1 MITTSDSL
9 QFLAT
14 KQENEFNILY
24 ADPPYALGSSVI
36 VRPDGKVDYHKASDF
51 MSKWEMPTGDYW
63 DKWFK
68 EAHRVLKNGGWLIM
82 FGIDRQLLLFKYYAL
97 LAGFEEQQS
106 LYWYFISNFPK
117 ATDLSKMID
126 KIYPRLNMFDDF
138 AKHFNEK
145 FENSGIK
152 RTNLYQ
158 HFQHYKNSESI
169 MAQISNWKL
178 GKNVPSKK
186 DFEILKNLIGL
197 DNRFD
202 DLIERVEAE
211 REVIGELKTNV
222 KLYQD
227 IGGGSESGNVDITTP
242 STDLAKKYDGYKYSI
257 SPLKQTNETIMI
269 FKKPSKTGSVLH
281 DTLAFENGDTTIN
294 VSALDIDGNRV
305 GTSEILSAEY
315 GSPSG
320 SGIYAINKEKKE
332 IEKTGAVNTDG
343 RYPAQTFID
352 NQVAEIIDEQSDNL
366 QSSNRNGLDIIESN
380 VSTFGSSE
388 TRNTLRYN
396 DIGGASKI
404 LHKCNYEQDDVTLY
418 HYEPKV
424 SGSERNA
431 GLGGFDNSAITDKK
445 GNGLGRVCSICGA
458 KQLTPCDCEN
468 NEWVLPSNSKNNHP
482 TLKPIELNY
491 RILKLFKLP
500 TDQKICYPFAGSGSE
515 IIGGIKAG
523 FENWVGCEINAEY
536 VAIANAR
543 INYWKET
550 MWEQQSLFDEV
561 I

>member
-9 QFLAT
+9 QFLTT
-14 KQENEFNILY
+14 KQEHEFNILY
-24 ADPPYALGSSVI
+24 ADPPYALGSTVI

-63 DKWFK
+63 EKWFK

-117 ATDLSKMID
+117 ATDLSKMLD
-126 KIYPRLNMFDDF
+126 KNAGVDREVLGQRKGVGSNNTFSM
-138 AKHFNEK
+138 KN
-145 FENSGIK
+145 GI
-152 RTNLYQ
+152 
-158 HFQHYKNSESI
+158 SES
-169 MAQISNWKL
+169 MEFD
-178 GKNVPSKK
+178 NV
-186 DFEILKNLIGL
+186 
-197 DNRFD
+197 
-202 DLIERVEAE
+202 
-211 REVIGELKTNV
+211 
-222 KLYQD
+222 
-227 IGGGSESGNVDITTP
+227 VDITTP

-305 GTSEILSAEY
+305 GTSDTLARPINEANNNIY
-315 GSPSG
+315 GKFNYLGNEVEP
-320 SGIYAINKEKKE
+320 N
-332 IEKTGAVNTDG
+332 G

-352 NQVAEIIDEQSDNL
+352 NQVAQVIDEQSGVSNGGGAIKPHQQETIKETINFSKSVNNL
-366 QSSNRNGLDIIESN
+366 TQYSLGFTGYD
-380 VSTFGSSE
+380 
-388 TRNTLRYN
+388 

-431 GLGGFDNSAITDKK
+431 GLGGFVEKQTWASQEKREANQFDIFESD
-445 GNGLGRVCSICGA
+445 GREKTI
-458 KQLTPCDCEN
+458 N
-468 NEWVLPSNSKNNHP
+468 KNNHP

>member
-1 MITTSDSL
+1 MITISDSL
-9 QFLAT
+9 QFLTT
-14 KQENEFNILY
+14 KQEHEFNILY

-63 DKWFK
+63 EKWFK

-117 ATDLSKMID
+117 ATDLSKMLD
-126 KIYPRLNMFDDF
+126 KNAGVDREAIAPSQNARPKSLKED
-138 AKHFNEK
+138 
-145 FENSGIK
+145 
-152 RTNLYQ
+152 NLY
-158 HFQHYKNSESI
+158 E
-169 MAQISNWKL
+169 AGTV
-178 GKNVPSKK
+178 GKE
-186 DFEILKNLIGL
+186 F
-197 DNRFD
+197 
-202 DLIERVEAE
+202 
-211 REVIGELKTNV
+211 
-222 KLYQD
+222 
-227 IGGGSESGNVDITTP
+227 DITAP

-305 GTSEILSAEY
+305 KLGENEKIPRLNVPYEMKANNNFGGGDDGRLGEITL
-315 GSPSG
+315 
-320 SGIYAINKEKKE
+320 
-332 IEKTGAVNTDG
+332 TGPNG

-352 NQVAEIIDEQSDNL
+352 NQVAEILDEQSGFSKGAATVNKY
-366 QSSNRNGLDIIESN
+366 
-380 VSTFGSSE
+380 GSPSGSGIYAWNNTDEKPSE
-388 TRNTLRYN
+388 NIKVDGYD

-431 GLGGFDNSAITDKK
+431 GLGGFEKKRVATLSGADNDGFLDDVSERFRTAPSA
-445 GNGLGRVCSICGA
+445 
-458 KQLTPCDCEN
+458 
-468 NEWVLPSNSKNNHP
+468 NNHP
-482 TLKPIELNY
+482 TLKPIDLNY

>member
-1 MITTSDSL
+1 
-9 QFLAT
+9 
-14 KQENEFNILY
+14 
-24 ADPPYALGSSVI
+24 
-36 VRPDGKVDYHKASDF
+36 VDYHKASDF

-63 DKWFK
+63 EKWFK

-117 ATDLSKMID
+117 ATDLSKMLD
-126 KIYPRLNMFDDF
+126 KNAGVDREAIAPSQNARPKSLKED
-138 AKHFNEK
+138 
-145 FENSGIK
+145 
-152 RTNLYQ
+152 NLY
-158 HFQHYKNSESI
+158 E
-169 MAQISNWKL
+169 AGTV
-178 GKNVPSKK
+178 GKE
-186 DFEILKNLIGL
+186 F
-197 DNRFD
+197 
-202 DLIERVEAE
+202 
-211 REVIGELKTNV
+211 
-222 KLYQD
+222 
-227 IGGGSESGNVDITTP
+227 DITAP

-305 GTSEILSAEY
+305 GISGIDTRSAGARTKTFGGDEAISGGE
-315 GSPSG
+315 GSPEY
-320 SGIYAINKEKKE
+320 IP
-332 IEKTGAVNTDG
+332 NTDG

-352 NQVAEIIDEQSDNL
+352 NQVAEILDEQSGVSGGGTPKHN
-366 QSSNRNGLDIIESN
+366 SEVNRVGMKQDAPAFNSENSGIDVNKGLGLAN
-380 VSTFGSSE
+380 FG
-388 TRNTLRYN
+388 

-431 GLGGFDNSAITDKK
+431 GLGGFEEQEMLS
-445 GNGLGRVCSICGA
+445 GLDRTNRTIVRDDGSESLVARFGKSP
-458 KQLTPCDCEN
+458 Q
-468 NEWVLPSNSKNNHP
+468 KNNHP
-482 TLKPIELNY
+482 TLKPIDLNY

>member
-1 MITTSDSL
+1 
-9 QFLAT
+9 
-14 KQENEFNILY
+14 
-24 ADPPYALGSSVI
+24 
-36 VRPDGKVDYHKASDF
+36 

-117 ATDLSKMID
+117 ATDLSKMLD
-126 KIYPRLNMFDDF
+126 KQEGRLGDG
-138 AKHFNEK
+138 EL
-145 FENSGIK
+145 K
-152 RTNLYQ
+152 RQ
-158 HFQHYKNSESI
+158 E
-169 MAQISNWKL
+169 L
-178 GKNVPSKK
+178 GKYIGAQVKEKYTNQELAK
-186 DFEILKNLIGL
+186 ILGRSEKSAFIHHWVNGKYIPLYEELQKLRNLI
-197 DNRFD
+197 
-202 DLIERVEAE
+202 DLPNDKLLIWEQVTKEAE
-211 REVIGELKTNV
+211 REVIGTKIVNGDETTAGGYSNGVASIDGK
-222 KLYQD
+222 D
-227 IGGGSESGNVDITTP
+227 INIKREIDITTP

-305 GTSEILSAEY
+305 GTSDNTIRHNHKA
-315 GSPSG
+315 
-320 SGIYAINKEKKE
+320 GIWSDKDKET
-332 IEKTGAVNTDG
+332 ITGDVDG

-352 NQVAEIIDEQSDNL
+352 NQVAEILDEQSGVSVSKSFVGKL
-366 QSSNRNGLDIIESN
+366 HDIRGGNFGNNE
-380 VSTFGSSE
+380 VSDKMIQDSE
-388 TRNTLRYN
+388 YKGGYD

-431 GLGGFDNSAITDKK
+431 GLGGFDAKPKAEGNSTMGHNPNDVRCTKCNK
-445 GNGLGRVCSICGA
+445 RPNTVGN
-458 KQLTPCDCEN
+458 EN
-468 NEWVLPSNSKNNHP
+468 NSCECDKPIWDWYKQKNHHP

>member
-9 QFLAT
+9 QFLTT
-14 KQENEFNILY
+14 KQEHEFNILY
-24 ADPPYALGSSVI
+24 ADPPYALGSTVI

-63 DKWFK
+63 EKWFK

-117 ATDLSKMID
+117 ATDLSKLLD
-126 KIYPRLNMFDDF
+126 KNAGVD
-138 AKHFNEK
+138 
-145 FENSGIK
+145 
-152 RTNLYQ
+152 
-158 HFQHYKNSESI
+158 
-169 MAQISNWKL
+169 
-178 GKNVPSKK
+178 
-186 DFEILKNLIGL
+186 
-197 DNRFD
+197 
-202 DLIERVEAE
+202 
-211 REVIGELKTNV
+211 REVIGKSKGNINQMPDGRESRSQVAWESEV
-222 KLYQD
+222 KEY
-227 IGGGSESGNVDITTP
+227 DITAP

-305 GTSEILSAEY
+305 GTEILEAAKGSAKSNGKY
-315 GSPSG
+315 GDRVWD
-320 SGIYAINKEKKE
+320 IDER
-332 IEKTGAVNTDG
+332 TG

-352 NQVAEIIDEQSDNL
+352 NQVAEILDEQSGVSGGNYRPPTDRVRNNGIGLGTDELRDGTSEAPDNY
-366 QSSNRNGLDIIESN
+366 G
-380 VSTFGSSE
+380 
-388 TRNTLRYN
+388 

-431 GLGGFDNSAITDKK
+431 GLGGFVDKQYSHD
-445 GNGLGRVCSICGA
+445 GREKPIENAYQRNDSIA
-458 KQLTPCDCEN
+458 
-468 NEWVLPSNSKNNHP
+468 KNNHP
-482 TLKPIELNY
+482 TLKPIDLNY

>member
-9 QFLAT
+9 QFLTT
-14 KQENEFNILY
+14 KQEHEFNILY

-117 ATDLSKMID
+117 ATDLSKMLD
-126 KIYPRLNMFDDF
+126 KNAGVDREAIAPSQNARPKSLKED
-138 AKHFNEK
+138 
-145 FENSGIK
+145 
-152 RTNLYQ
+152 NLY
-158 HFQHYKNSESI
+158 E
-169 MAQISNWKL
+169 AGTV
-178 GKNVPSKK
+178 GKE
-186 DFEILKNLIGL
+186 F
-197 DNRFD
+197 
-202 DLIERVEAE
+202 
-211 REVIGELKTNV
+211 
-222 KLYQD
+222 
-227 IGGGSESGNVDITTP
+227 DITAP

-305 GTSEILSAEY
+305 GTSDTLARPINEANNNIY
-315 GSPSG
+315 GKFNHLGNEVEP
-320 SGIYAINKEKKE
+320 N
-332 IEKTGAVNTDG
+332 G

-352 NQVAEIIDEQSDNL
+352 NQVAEILDEQSGIEKSTGGIRNNKYLNDNTYDGGWKPN
-366 QSSNRNGLDIIESN
+366 SSLGHDGLRS
-380 VSTFGSSE
+380 
-388 TRNTLRYN
+388 
-396 DIGGASKI
+396 ASKI

-431 GLGGFDNSAITDKK
+431 GLGGFDTKSGGSYEFRQDGSLDGI
-445 GNGLGRVCSICGA
+445 I
-458 KQLTPCDCEN
+458 
-468 NEWVLPSNSKNNHP
+468 PSNKNNHP
-482 TLKPIELNY
+482 TLKPIDLNY

>member
-1 MITTSDSL
+1 
-9 QFLAT
+9 
-14 KQENEFNILY
+14 
-24 ADPPYALGSSVI
+24 
-36 VRPDGKVDYHKASDF
+36 
-51 MSKWEMPTGDYW
+51 
-63 DKWFK
+63 
-68 EAHRVLKNGGWLIM
+68 
-82 FGIDRQLLLFKYYAL
+82 
-97 LAGFEEQQS
+97 
-106 LYWYFISNFPK
+106 
-117 ATDLSKMID
+117 
-126 KIYPRLNMFDDF
+126 
-138 AKHFNEK
+138 
-145 FENSGIK
+145 
-152 RTNLYQ
+152 
-158 HFQHYKNSESI
+158 
-169 MAQISNWKL
+169 
-178 GKNVPSKK
+178 
-186 DFEILKNLIGL
+186 
-197 DNRFD
+197 
-202 DLIERVEAE
+202 
-211 REVIGELKTNV
+211 
-222 KLYQD
+222 
-227 IGGGSESGNVDITTP
+227 
-242 STDLAKKYDGYKYSI
+242 
-257 SPLKQTNETIMI
+257 MI

-305 GTSEILSAEY
+305 KLGENEKIPRLNVPYEMKANNNFGGGDDGRLGEITL
-315 GSPSG
+315 
-320 SGIYAINKEKKE
+320 
-332 IEKTGAVNTDG
+332 TGPNG

-352 NQVAEIIDEQSDNL
+352 NQVAEILDEQS
-366 QSSNRNGLDIIESN
+366 G
-380 VSTFGSSE
+380 VSGGTERIGFPGGTTFGGNE
-388 TRNTLRYN
+388 MKDITGQWYG

-431 GLGGFDNSAITDKK
+431 GLGGFVDKQYSHD
-445 GNGLGRVCSICGA
+445 GRDKPIENAYQRNDSIA
-458 KQLTPCDCEN
+458 
-468 NEWVLPSNSKNNHP
+468 KNNHP